1 MINMSQAVLA
11 SLEAHSL
18 TADEVSDLRG
28 VISKNED
35 SQLAVLLGRII
46 DASQNGA
53 DISLL
58 SSETEFSPNQAS
70 ELLKMSRPHLLK
82 FMDRGELPF
91 HTVGTHKRIKM
102 SDLLQF
108 MEAREAGA
116 EILANAVHA
125 PSKRF
130 ADPVLSDDALREL
143 NDL

>member
-1 MINMSQAVLA
+1 MSQAVLA

-18 TADEVSDLRG
+18 TAGEISDLRE

-35 SQLAVLLGRII
+35 SKLAVLLGRII
-46 DASQNGA
+46 DASQNGV
-53 DISLL
+53 DINLL
-58 SSETEFSPNQAS
+58 SSEAEFSPNQAS

-116 EILANAVHA
+116 EILANAVYA

-130 ADPVLSDDALREL
+130 ADPVLSNDALREL